1 VHERLK
7 ARLDELIEKH
17 HKLWDGSL
25 GLIKAIEHRIKLK
38 PGAKPVRLNPYRM
51 EPRSREKIREQVD
64 KMTQLD
70 VIEPSSSEW
79 ASPIVLVPKPSGSS
93 RFCIYCCQLNERT
106 VRVAYPLPRMDDC
119 LDSLGEANFFFTLDC
134 NAGYW
139 HIPIALEDRHLT
151 TFIWHSGTFQCKRL
165 PFGLCIAPAT
175 FQRAIDMLL
184 ARVKWQYVLVYLD
197 DMIVFSHDAE
207 THLSHL
213 DEVFTLQGNAGVT
226 LKAKKCHLFS
236 NKVDYLGHVVRPG
249 RISVNERNLKAI
261 RKAQFPKTQTELRC
275 FLGMCNVYRRFTD
288 SFAKYAKPLNRLAST
303 TLPKRLAPSTQKEQD
318 AFDKLREMLCNPSL
332 LALPRKDGKY
342 IIDVD
347 ASYNQLGCCLLQE
360 QPSGE
365 YHPVGNFSKGQ
376 TPAEKNYTV
385 TEMEGLRVVWA
396 VSMLRPYIE
405 RTHFLLDCDARRRLH
420 WWFADG

>member
-1 VHERLK
+1 
-7 ARLDELIEKH
+7 
-17 HKLWDGSL
+17 
-25 GLIKAIEHRIKLK
+25 
-38 PGAKPVRLNPYRM
+38 VR
-51 EPRSREKIREQVD
+51 D
-64 KMTQLD
+64 
-70 VIEPSSSEW
+70 
-79 ASPIVLVPKPSGSS
+79 
-93 RFCIYCCQLNERT
+93 
-106 VRVAYPLPRMDDC
+106 AYPHPRMDDC
-119 LDSLGEANFFFTLDC
+119 LDSLGEANFFFTLHC

-151 TFIWHSGTFQCKRL
+151 TFIWHSGTFQRKRL

-175 FQRAIDMLL
+175 YQRAIDMLL

-197 DMIVFSHDAE
+197 DIIVFSHDAE

-261 RKAQFPKTQTELRC
+261 RKAQFPRTQTELRC

-288 SFAKYAKPLNRLAST
+288 SFAEYAKPLNRLAST
-303 TLPKRLAPSTQKEQD
+303 TLPKRLAPSTQKQQD
-318 AFDKLREMLCNPSL
+318 AFDKLREMLCNPSM

-365 YHPVGNFSKGQ
+365 YHPVGYFSKGQ

-405 RTHFLLDCDARRRLH
+405 RTHFLLNCDARRRLH